1 MSQASTNKKP
11 KLAINFDDI
20 LQARENIKDGIV
32 ETPQEYSRVLSKA
45 TGVELYL
52 KFEIFQNTASFKDR
66 GALNF
71 LLNLEDQAKAKGVV
85 ANSAGNHAQ
94 GVAFHAE
101 RLGIPATI
109 VMPVGTPFN
118 KIKRTETLGAKVILK
133 GENLNEAGD
142 EAHRLMAEQSLSY
155 VPPFDHPLIMA
166 GQGTL
171 ALEFLERFP
180 DLDCLVVPIGGGG
193 LISGIAVAA
202 KTINPDIKIIGVQ
215 SEMYPAM
222 KEALAGKKIE
232 IARQTIAEGIAV
244 KRPGKLTIEV
254 VKQLVDEILIVSE
267 EEIEKAINMLMEIEK
282 VVVEGAGAAS
292 LAAVLQFKGF
302 FKGKKC
308 GLVLAGANIDPRIL
322 ASSLMRGLVSDGRI
336 SRLRVTTLDQPGALA
351 KLTKLVAEAGGNVM
365 EVNHQR
371 QFAAIPL
378 KYTEIELVVETKDAM
393 HRDKVIEALS
403 DAGFE
408 VEAKTPPTTTT

>member
-1 MSQASTNKKP
+1 MTQGSNHS
-11 KLAINFDDI
+11 KLAISFDDI
-20 LQARENIKDGIV
+20 LQAKENIKDGIV
-32 ETPQEYSRVLSKA
+32 ATPQEYSRVLSKA
-45 TGVELYL
+45 IGVETYL
-52 KFEIFQNTASFKDR
+52 KFEIFQHTASFKDR

-71 LLNLEDQAKAKGVV
+71 LLNLDTQAKAKGVV

-101 RLGIPATI
+101 RLNIPATI

-118 KIKRTETLGAKVILK
+118 KVKRTEELGATVILK
-133 GENLNEAGD
+133 GANLSEAGD
-142 EAHRLMAEQSLSY
+142 EANRLMVEQELTY

-171 ALEFLERFP
+171 AIELLERFP

-215 SEMYPAM
+215 SEMFPAM
-222 KEALAGKKIE
+222 KEALAGNTIE
-232 IARQTIAEGIAV
+232 PASHTIAEGIAV
-244 KRPGKLTIEV
+244 KQPGKLTLEV
-254 VKQLVDEILIVSE
+254 VRQLVDEILIVSE
-267 EEIEKAINMLMEIEK
+267 DEIENAINMLMEVEK

-302 FKGKKC
+302 FKGKTC
-308 GLVLAGANIDPRIL
+308 GLILAGANIDPRIL
-322 ASSLMRGLVSDGRI
+322 ASSLMRGLVHDGRI

-351 KLTKLVAEAGGNVM
+351 MLTKLVAEAGGNVM

-378 KYTEIELVVETKDAM
+378 KYTEIELVVETKDAS
-393 HRDKVIEALS
+393 HRDQVINSLTN
-403 DAGFE
+403 AGFE
-408 VEAKTPPTTTT
+408 VETKTPPVTT